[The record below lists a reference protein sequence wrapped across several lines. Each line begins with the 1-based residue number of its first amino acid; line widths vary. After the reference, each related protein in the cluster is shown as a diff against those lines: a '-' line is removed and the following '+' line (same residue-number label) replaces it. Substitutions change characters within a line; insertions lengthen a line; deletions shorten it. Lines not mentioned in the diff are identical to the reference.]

1 MGGAGESRLVLLRL
15 SGDVGTK
22 ARPTRHQFVARLI
35 QNLRDALA
43 REGIRPRLQVSHDR
57 LFAELPAGADPGL
70 LARVFGLQ
78 SISLV
83 ERLPADRLEPVVAE
97 GLRLFAEPVR
107 GRRFAVRARRVG
119 DRGRIALDPREIER
133 ALGAALLPGSAGVDL
148 GHPETVVHVELFE
161 DDAYFFPERIPAPGG
176 LPLGVEGR
184 AVALLSGGF
193 DSAVAAWQML
203 RRGVALDYVFCN
215 LGGTTHQLGAIRVA
229 KLLADR
235 WSYGDRPRFHSVDFE
250 AVASELQE
258 RTRRRLWQV
267 VLKRLMLRAAE
278 RVAAGRGALALV
290 TGEAVGQ
297 VSSQTLHN
305 LAAISPATALPIL
318 RPLVGSNK
326 EEIIALARHIGSF
339 ELSKVVGEYC
349 ALVPRKPATRSDPKE
364 LEEQEARMDPAVLE
378 DALARTEVFD
388 LRELE
393 PDKLERPE
401 LQIERIPAGAT
412 VIDLRSRGEYRAWHW
427 PDALWLDFPQAV
439 RGFPHFDRGQTYVLY
454 CEFGLKSAHLADLMR
469 REGFEAFH
477 VRGGTRGLKRL
488 R

>member
-1 MGGAGESRLVLLRL
+1 MGGPGESRLVLLRL
-15 SGDVGTK
+15 SGDLGTK

-43 REGIRPRLQVSHDR
+43 SEGIPPRLQIAHDR
-57 LFAELPAGADPGL
+57 LFAELPAGADPQL

-83 ERLPADRLEPVVAE
+83 ERVPADRLEPVVAE
-97 GLRLFAEPVR
+97 GVRLFAGAVR

-119 DRGRIALDPREIER
+119 DRARIALEPREVER
-133 ALGAALLPGSAGVDL
+133 ALGAALLPGAAGVDL
-148 GHPETVVHVELFE
+148 GAPETRVHVELFE
-161 DDAYFFPERIPAPGG
+161 GDAYFFPERIPAPGG

-215 LGGTTHQLGAIRVA
+215 LGGPTHQLGAIRVA

-235 WSYGDRPRFHSVDFE
+235 WSYGDRPRFHSLDFE
-250 AVASELQE
+250 AVAEELCG

-267 VLKRLMLRAAE
+267 LLKRLMLRAAE
-278 RVAAGRGALALV
+278 HVAVGRGALALV

-297 VSSQTLHN
+297 VSSQTLAN
-305 LAAISPATALPIL
+305 LVAISPATSLAVL

-326 EEIIALARHIGSF
+326 EEIIELARRIGSF

-349 ALVPRKPATRSDPKE
+349 ALVPRKPATRASRAE
-364 LEEQEARMDPAVLE
+364 LEEQEALMDPAVLE
-378 DALARTEVFD
+378 AALARTEVFD
-388 LRELE
+388 LRELD

-401 LQIERIPAGAT
+401 LQIERIPPGAT
-412 VIDLRSRGEYRAWHW
+412 VIDLRSRGEYAAWHW
-427 PDALWLDFPQAV
+427 PDALWLDFAQAV
-439 RGFPHFDRGQTYVLY
+439 RGFSHFERGRSYVLY

-469 REGFEAFH
+469 RAGFEAFH
-477 VRGGTRGLKRL
+477 VRGGTRALKRL
-488 R
+488 Q

>member
-1 MGGAGESRLVLLRL
+1 MGHDQESRLVLLRL
-15 SGDVGTK
+15 SGDLGTK
-22 ARPTRHQFVARLI
+22 APPTRHQFVSRLI
-35 QNLRDALA
+35 QNLRDALVS
-43 REGIRPRLQVSHDR
+43 EGIRPRLQVAHDR
-57 LFAELPAGADPGL
+57 LFAELPADADPQL

-83 ERLPADRLEPVVAE
+83 ERVPAADLEAVVEA
-97 GLRLFAEPVR
+97 GVRLFAGAVR

-119 DRGRIALDPREIER
+119 ERSRIPLEPRAVER
-133 ALGAALLPGSAGVDL
+133 ALGAALLPGAAGVDL
-148 GHPETVVHVELFE
+148 GSPETRVHVELFE
-161 DDAYFFPERIPAPGG
+161 ADAYFFPERIPAPGG

-215 LGGTTHQLGAIRVA
+215 LGGAIHQLGAIRVA

-235 WSYGDRPRFHSVDFE
+235 WSYGDRPRLYAVDFE
-250 AVASELQE
+250 GVARELRE
-258 RTRRRLWQV
+258 RTRQRLWQV
-267 VLKRLMLRAAE
+267 LLKRLMLRAAE
-278 RVAAGRGALALV
+278 HVAAGRGAPALV

-305 LAAISPATALPIL
+305 LAAISPASSLAVL

-326 EEIIALARHIGSF
+326 EEIIALARRIGSF

-349 ALVPRKPATRSDPKE
+349 ALAQRRPATRAGRAE
-364 LEEQEARMDPAVLE
+364 LEAEEARMDPAILE
-378 DALARTEVFD
+378 AALARSEVFD
-388 LRELE
+388 LRELD

-412 VIDLRSRGEYRAWHW
+412 VIDLRSRGEYCEWHW
-427 PDALWLDFPQAV
+427 PDALWLDFAQAV
-439 RGFPHFDRGQTYVLY
+439 RGFPSFDRGQGYVLY
-454 CEFGLKSAHLADLMR
+454 CEFGLKSAHLAELMR
-469 REGFEAFH
+469 RAGFEAFH
-477 VRGGTRGLKRL
+477 FRGGTRALKRL
-488 R
+488 Q